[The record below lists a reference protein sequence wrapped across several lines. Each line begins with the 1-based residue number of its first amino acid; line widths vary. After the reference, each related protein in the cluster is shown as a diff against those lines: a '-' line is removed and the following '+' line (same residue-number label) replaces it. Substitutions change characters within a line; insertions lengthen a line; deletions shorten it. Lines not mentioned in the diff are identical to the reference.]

1 MKGDEIYHLHF
12 RLLRKTVRSKF
23 FAKWFSFESYSEI
36 LHWKQGG
43 SESVFLSKIAKFRSK
58 QIIIW
63 LLKGTRD
70 PSFRSKIN
78 FQGYRKQCVGTKYS
92 LLMLSGFLPISTNS
106 GLYKWRHTMLQRYE
120 YFSRLLWNNEASTIL
135 SYNYKFKVVNL
146 RYTARNWMAKT
157 NFLDEKYYLIPCI
170 WLRSGD
176 SSLPIRSP
184 LYPGHLQTS
193 KMESVAL
200 IVEY

>member
-36 LHWKQGG
+36 LHW
-43 SESVFLSKIAKFRSK
+43 K